1 MDIICGIDATLLIS
15 GRVFPYHNMDEGTA
29 QTRFVFIARRRT
41 VNITAVEKALKGSQA
56 TANPKVF

>member
-1 MDIICGIDATLLIS
+1 
-15 GRVFPYHNMDEGTA
+15 MDEGTA